1 MKTTLKRLLCL
12 VLSVMFFTMSLPVLA
27 ADVADEPTTTATE
40 TKYPLENPDYKIY
53 TKADLLEFAGAVKN
67 AKGEKVTAQL
77 FANID
82 LLKDISVQI
91 KRNPRINTTPGSS
104 YMDISKNSEYAGDKS
119 LNGYKTY
126 KTDVTET
133 TEVTVIGVSYTFVS
147 SEKSVT
153 VYVTEKEAT
162 RTTTTTNVTFYKN
175 NTQNSTTL
183 DGKYDKT
190 SPATESEYLTTPIAI
205 ATIDIATGDVT
216 SVAGEEVRFN
226 EFKEYA
232 TQWTP
237 IGQSAAGENDGFCG
251 VFDAFQ
257 YNDKGEIVGGY
268 SISGIYINGG
278 ENEVG
283 LFGHV
288 GHAEIR
294 GVKVENSY
302 IRGNEKVGAIAGF
315 AHQEASFV
323 GCWNANTSVVSGD
336 KNVGGIVGAL
346 DAEGGALQDK
356 EEDHLDECVNRGHVH
371 GKTNVGGILGYGYW
385 AVIRGCFNVHDTT
398 NPNAGLV
405 HGENYVG
412 GIVGLSDGA
421 AIYACSNYADVEA
434 TGDYVGGIA
443 GHLAGENAY
452 LREVVNGATA
462 TVTGKDYVGG
472 IAGSLGRTAN
482 GDTVVR
488 ELFMSYNH
496 GTVNGNDY
504 VGGLV
509 GYNAESGKVFNSYSS
524 GAVVVADKDTSSNG
538 NIVGINDGIV
548 RDCFYYPQK
557 NTGTTNAIGN
567 GVGSFS
573 DTSREEHVSGLK
585 EEALTSTAAAYL
597 LNLVYLGEAEGEGTD
612 VHEVGYHHMAT
623 HDFGDANWE
632 NRTYWMAGE
641 NGPEFTEDSK
651 LAAKTITGAQLLLDK
666 NFNLKFKVDVPAG
679 LSDEV
684 ITNRTVVVYQNDNHL
699 TNANGDDYTP
709 ERVDVD
715 ENNFYY
721 QFTLTGIEPH
731 FLGDTFEV
739 VFTAD
744 YAIPE
749 WNEETKTWESKTENA
764 IKVSERVEYSV
775 LDYCTRQLNR
785 TKEELGYTTDE
796 DYQKFVTLL
805 CNVLEYGAQYQKY
818 RYAQED
824 NGELET
830 SKLVSEKVKEALKK
844 LNKAGVYAPVDYW
857 NADGID
863 ANDKSIKPTAT
874 VKYELLADTR
884 RTDFYARS
892 TLVRIGSENAMGL
905 FFYIENC
912 EDYKNNGNPVILK
925 VEYASGDMKEYRIS
939 DLEAHGTLPNVY
951 KFAGDPVSIVNYRNH
966 SVFTVYAPVEDN
978 GTWAKGSEYERITYN
993 MESFIVSLLNLEITD
1008 ARVALA
1014 RELWDYAYAATQF
1027 VKPTGGNSGGTTAPD
1042 ITLDTDN
1049 IFDPDIWEDIKQES
1063 GEHED
1068 PKEDTDN
1075 DGVPD
1080 SWVKLNISD
1089 ILARI
1094 ISIFNPI
1101 LRGII
1106 GFEIVEYQDA
1116 WYARPYGPDWSEWDA
1131 KA

>member
-40 TKYPLENPDYKIY
+40 TKYPLENPDYEIKDAQGLRDFMMAVN
-53 TKADLLEFAGAVKN
+53 TNGGKDHPLTARLKAD
-67 AKGEKVTAQL
+67 
-77 FANID
+77 ID
-82 LLKDISVQI
+82 LLKDIETTRPS
-91 KRNPRINTTPGSS
+91 KTNENTEEYGKESKTKNDSTYEQYLEDGEYFRKGTITEYTDKLNSS
-104 YMDISKNSEYAGDKS
+104 YTLSVSGDKVIVI
-119 LNGYKTY
+119 LN
-126 KTDVTET
+126 ET
-133 TEVTVIGVSYTFVS
+133 TTLITATTKIVQFGDKNKGTITWNTKSSLTVTDTELGN
-147 SEKSVT
+147 T
-153 VYVTEKEAT
+153 VPTAT
-162 RTTTTTNVTFYKN
+162 NLK
-175 NTQNSTTL
+175 
-183 DGKYDKT
+183 
-190 SPATESEYLTTPIAI
+190 I
-205 ATIDIATGDVT
+205 ATIDIATGTVT
-216 SVAGEEVRFN
+216 AVDGQEDRVATFEASAV
-226 EFKEYA
+226 
-232 TQWTP
+232 WTP

-278 ENEVG
+278 KNEVG

-315 AHQEASFV
+315 AHHEASFV
-323 GCWNANTSVVSGD
+323 GCWNANSSVVSGD

-412 GIVGLSDGA
+412 GIVGLSNGA
-421 AIYACSNYADVEA
+421 AIYGCSNYANVEA

-443 GHLAGENAY
+443 GHLAGEHAY

-462 TVTGKDYVGG
+462 TVTGKVYVGG
-472 IAGSLGRTAN
+472 IVGSLGTTVN

-679 LSDEV
+679 LSDNV
-684 ITNRTVVVYQNDNHL
+684 ISNRTVVVYQNDNHL

-796 DYQKFVTLL
+796 AYQNFVTLL
-805 CNVLEYGAQYQKY
+805 CNVLEYGAQYQIY
-818 RYAQED
+818 RNYKTD
-824 NGELET
+824 DLVNKILE
-830 SKLVSEKVKEALKK
+830 EKGLTAKNFWNQA
-844 LNKAGVYAPVDYW
+844 ATAP
-857 NADGID
+857 N
-863 ANDKSIKPTAT
+863 STLT
-874 VKYELLADTR
+874 
-884 RTDFYARS
+884 TDFANRKANIYAS
-892 TLVRIGSENAMGL
+892 NTLVRFGSENALGL
-905 FFYIENC
+905 ILYI
-912 EDYKNNGNPVILK
+912 DDIAR
-925 VEYASGDMKEYRIS
+925 YADDM
-939 DLEAHGTLPNVY
+939 V
-951 KFAGDPVSIVNYRNH
+951 VV
-966 SVFTVYAPVEDN
+966 
-978 GTWAKGSEYERITYN
+978 
-993 MESFIVSLLNLEITD
+993 EITQPSGVKTYTIAD
-1008 ARVALA
+1008 LQNEPYGTSGKYFMAVSDTMSVTEYQKDYTFKVYSDNSNYTSVTYDMEYFVQNLLDVHDK
-1014 RELWDYAYAATQF
+1014 REPAVKALWDYYYAATQY
-1027 VKPTGGNSGGTTAPD
+1027 VRPTGGNSGGTTAPD

-1063 GEHED
+1063 GKPED
-1068 PKEDTDN
+1068 PKEDKDN

-1089 ILARI
+1089 TLARI
-1094 ISIFNPI
+1094 ISIFNPM
-1101 LRGII
+1101 LRRII
-1106 GFEIVEYQDA
+1106 GLEIVEYQDA
-1116 WYARPYGPDWSEWDA
+1116 WYARPYGPDWNEWDA